1 MKKIAFITKNK
12 VLAQS
17 LASLIKNNL
26 DLPFE
31 PFVLQNFEQALIDVG
46 ILEIEVAV
54 IEMLAETANETGT
67 TLSLCTQLYESYPKC
82 QILILVPQNN
92 EQSREMAMQAVKAK
106 VVDDY
111 VFLDTSLDYLFAKL
125 LAL

>member
-1 MKKIAFITKNK
+1 MKRIGFITKNK

-31 PFVLQNFEQALIDVG
+31 PYVLQNFEQAIIDVG
-46 ILEIEVAV
+46 ILEIDVAV
-54 IEMLAETANETGT
+54 IEILAETANETGS
-67 TLSLCTQLYESYPKC
+67 TLSLCTQLYNTNPNC

-106 VVDDY
+106 IVDDY